1 MNGPLLSFLYRLRDS
16 GRDYRYGGFRAW
28 LQWVFRGIAADEE
41 D

>member
-1 MNGPLLSFLYRLRDS
+1 MPADSSLLARLRES

-28 LQWVFRGIAADEE
+28 LRWVFRGIAADEG